1 MFFAPTPTR
10 TLAWPV
16 AWVLQALQA
25 GGLPLAR
32 GTACKPGFA
41 DTRPMAAEPV
51 YGCGWFDS
59 SHDLMQGLVVQE
71 GIIVTDAAYPA
82 CR

>member
-1 MFFAPTPTR
+1 MFFAPTLAR
-10 TLAWPV
+10 TLARAV
-16 AWVLQALQA
+16 AALRQAHRSGPRRRA
-25 GGLPLAR
+25 P
-32 GTACKPGFA
+32 GTAGAGFS

-59 SHDLMQGLVVQE
+59 SHELMQGLIVQE